1 MELKQLQSFA
11 AVVKYGSFTKAAEK
25 LYISQPTISTHIR
38 TLEEELGRQ
47 LILRTTKSI
56 EVTEKGREV
65 YGYVTN
71 IL

>member
-38 TLEEELGRQ
+38 ALE
-47 LILRTTKSI
+47 
-56 EVTEKGREV
+56 
-65 YGYVTN
+65 
-71 IL
+71 